1 MKRNKALNEATRVAC
16 NTRKIA
22 LAETADARPAAEDT
36 PLERPFEG
44 SNKLP
49 QNQSDILTSAYE
61 YRDTRQL
68 LSYVHNLIDN
78 IRRDASNKASP
89 AQRRKPR
96 FDFSLRCLDEV
107 PRIS

>member
-16 NTRKIA
+16 STKQIA
-22 LAETADARPAAEDT
+22 LAETAVARPAEES
-36 PLERPFEG
+36 PLKQPFG
-44 SNKLP
+44 GLNKLP

-61 YRDTRQL
+61 FIDTRQL
-68 LSYVHNLIDN
+68 SSYVNNLIDT
-78 IRRDASNKASP
+78 IRRDASIKAYP
-89 AQRRKPR
+89 ALRRKPC